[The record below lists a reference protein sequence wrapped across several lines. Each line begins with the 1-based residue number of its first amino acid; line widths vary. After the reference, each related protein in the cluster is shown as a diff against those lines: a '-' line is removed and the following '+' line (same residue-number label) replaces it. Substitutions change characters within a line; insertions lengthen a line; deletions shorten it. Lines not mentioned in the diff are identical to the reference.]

1 MMFCK
6 SCGAQISESD
16 KFCTQCGTPVNR
28 DSAAP
33 SADIDTPSQEAQ
45 VTDSA
50 EYKDFTYNP
59 LPDDTQQAQPAPKK
73 PFNKKIIILIAVL
86 VLVFIGVMVG
96 GILAMNN
103 IRHKQARKRKTI
115 NVNEYVEFELE
126 GYNGQGEAVVYIDYD
141 DLFDAVMK
149 AIGGNNASGA
159 KKYIYRA
166 TAEDVCDGIR
176 FKVTP
181 DTGLS
186 NGDKVRIEM
195 EYDETAVKEA
205 GIVLEFESYDV
216 KIEGLT
222 DVNTVD
228 IFDYV
233 ELTFQG
239 KSGAAWVSYENTA
252 TERGLRDVY
261 FTIDNNYNLSVGDE
275 FTLTVNDYF
284 VDMLFGDY
292 GIILKST
299 SRTYKVEKSDVDSYI
314 ESLSEVSESL
324 LNEMKEYAEEE
335 IEDTYRWE
343 WNMEISD
350 IEYMGMYLLSP
361 NETNSYYGNYAFVI
375 YTGTVTFDD
384 KDREPV
390 KVFLPVQV
398 NNLIHNAD
406 GSQECDSWVSLW
418 DDGRSDGDSEC
429 TGYLSEIN
437 MFLDVFNEENL
448 LSFTYE
454 ISEGMRD
461 YYDNPLEPEPPT
473 EQQTPERETEVPEDE
488 TETPEDV
495 PDETEN
501 ETDTAA

>member
-6 SCGAQISESD
+6 SCGAQISETD
-16 KFCTQCGTPVNR
+16 KFCTQCGTPVDR

-33 SADIDTPSQEAQ
+33 STDIDTTPQEAQ

-50 EYKDFTYNP
+50 EYKDFTYNQ
-59 LPDDTQQAQPAPKK
+59 LPNDTQQAQPAPKK

-86 VLVFIGVMVG
+86 VLVFIGIMVG

-103 IRHKQARKRKTI
+103 IRHKQSRKRKTI
-115 NVNEYVEFELE
+115 NVNEYVEFELD

-166 TAEDVCDGIR
+166 TAEDVCDGIH

-186 NGDKVRIEM
+186 NGDKVKIEM

-228 IFDYV
+228 IFEYV

-252 TERGLRDVY
+252 TDRGLRDVR

-275 FTLTVNDYF
+275 FTLTVSDYF
-284 VDMLFGDY
+284 VDLLFDDY

-299 SRTYKVEKSDVDSYI
+299 SKTYKVEKSDVDSYI

-335 IEDTYRWE
+335 IEDTYQWE

-384 KDREPV
+384 EDREPV

-461 YYDNPLEPEPPT
+461 YYDNPLGPEPPT
-473 EQQTPERETEVPEDE
+473 EQQTPERETVVPQDE

-495 PDETEN
+495 PDETETD
-501 ETDTAA
+501 TDTAA

>member
-6 SCGAQISESD
+6 SCGAQISEND
-16 KFCTQCGTPVNR
+16 KFCTQCGTSVDR
-28 DSAAP
+28 DTAAP
-33 SADIDTPSQEAQ
+33 STDIDAMPQEAQ
-45 VTDSA
+45 VTDRT

-59 LPDDTQQAQPAPKK
+59 MPNDTQQAQPAQKK

-86 VLVFIGVMVG
+86 ALVFIGITVG

-103 IRHKQARKRKTI
+103 IRHKKIRKQKTI
-115 NVNEYVEFELE
+115 NVNEYVEFEVE
-126 GYNGQGEAVVYIDYD
+126 GYNGQGEAIVRIDYD

-166 TAEDVCDGIR
+166 TALEVCDGIF
-176 FKVTP
+176 FKMTP
-181 DTGLS
+181 DKELS

-205 GIVLEFESYDV
+205 GIVLEFEGYDV
-216 KIEGLT
+216 KVEGLN

-228 IFDYV
+228 IFEYV

-239 KSGAAWVSYENTA
+239 RSGAAWVSYENTA
-252 TERGLRDVY
+252 KDRGLRDVH

-275 FTLTVNDYF
+275 FTLTVNDYY
-284 VDMLFGDY
+284 VDMLLDDY
-292 GIILKST
+292 GIVLKST
-299 SRTYKVEKSDVDSYI
+299 SKTYKVEKGNVDSYI

-335 IEDTYRWE
+335 IEDIYRWE
-343 WNMEISD
+343 WDMEISD

-361 NETNSYYGNYAFVI
+361 NDTNSYYGNYAFVI

-384 KDREPV
+384 EDREPV

-454 ISEGMRD
+454 ISEEMRD
-461 YYDNPLEPEPPT
+461 YYDNPLEPELPT
-473 EQQTPERETEVPEDE
+473 EQQTPERETEVTEDE
-488 TETPEDV
+488 TETPEDA
-495 PDETEN
+495 PDETE
-501 ETDTAA
+501 TAA